1 MYIRSVQLIKFLN
14 KMKIHIKLALGIF
27 FTATVLAFVYFF
39 YLHNKLYI
47 DSSIKSTERLLPRNN
62 NGNIKFTKEFKLS
75 NYGFNTIKFNMITA
89 SCGCTKVN
97 CPKEIK
103 PLSSVKLL
111 ADIEY
116 PASILEGKSVDIIV
130 ENSARNSP
138 LSLKL
143 ISEVGNYY
151 SYSPAYINLGRF
163 YKSQKKNSQI
173 IVNVSTPEKQIPSVE
188 LVNNPE
194 NLKYEIRETNKR
206 FVRFSD
212 NSVSRFTTFSVDI
225 KVKNISDTG
234 NSSENL
240 NFLIHGEKDYK
251 ITIPVSWEIL
261 PEASFMLNS
270 YYFSKNQNTVAI
282 ILNYDA
288 SIKKIKDILLSN
300 NDFKIISK
308 KGFNNGLE
316 LLVKYEGNLSSEAN
330 SLLTVFFEDG
340 KDSVSTSLNYILK

>member
-1 MYIRSVQLIKFLN
+1 MN
-14 KMKIHIKLALGIF
+14 IHIKVALGIF
-27 FTATVLAFVYFF
+27 FTSIALAFIYFF
-39 YLHNKLYI
+39 YFHNTLYI
-47 DSSIKSTERLLPRNN
+47 DGTVKNTGRLLPSNN
-62 NGNIKFTKEFKLS
+62 NGSIKFTQVFKIS
-75 NYGFNTIKFNMITA
+75 NYGFNTAKLNMITA

-130 ENSARNSP
+130 ENSTRNSP

-261 PEASFMLNS
+261 PESSFMFDS
-270 YYFSKNQNTVAI
+270 YYFSQKQDSVTI
-282 ILNYDA
+282 ILNYD
-288 SIKKIKDILLSN
+288 SFSKKIKNISISDN
-300 NDFKIISK
+300 NFKIIDK
-308 KGFNNGLE
+308 KNFDNGLE
-316 LLVKYEGNLSSEAN
+316 LFVKYNGNPNQDSSSN
-330 SLLTVFFEDG
+330 LTITFEDG
-340 KDSVSTSLNYILK
+340 KDTATTTLNYIIK

>member
-1 MYIRSVQLIKFLN
+1 MN
-14 KMKIHIKLALGIF
+14 IHIKVALGIF
-27 FTATVLAFVYFF
+27 FTSIALVFIYFF
-39 YLHNKLYI
+39 YFHNTLYI
-47 DSSIKSTERLLPRNN
+47 DGTVKNTGRLLPSNN
-62 NGNIKFTKEFKLS
+62 NGSIKFTQVFKIS
-75 NYGFNTIKFNMITA
+75 NYGFNTAKLNMITA

-261 PEASFMLNS
+261 PESSFMLDS
-270 YYFSKNQNTVAI
+270 YYFSQKQDSVTI
-282 ILNYDA
+282 ILNYD
-288 SIKKIKDILLSN
+288 SFSKKIKNISISDN
-300 NDFKIISK
+300 NFKIIDK
-308 KGFNNGLE
+308 KNFDNGLE
-316 LLVKYEGNLSSEAN
+316 LFVKYNGNPNQDSSSN
-330 SLLTVFFEDG
+330 LTITFEDG
-340 KDSVSTSLNYILK
+340 KDTATTTLNYIIK

>member
-1 MYIRSVQLIKFLN
+1 
-14 KMKIHIKLALGIF
+14 MKIHIKLALGIF

-103 PLSSVKLL
+103 PFSSVRLV
-111 ADIEY
+111 ADVEY
-116 PASILEGKSVDIIV
+116 SASILEGKSVDIIV
-130 ENSARNSP
+130 ECSARNSP

-151 SYSPAYINLGRF
+151 SYSPAYINFGRF

-206 FVRFSD
+206 YLRFSD

-225 KVKNISDTG
+225 EAKNISDMG
-234 NSSENL
+234 NFSENL
-240 NFLIHGEKDYK
+240 NFLIHGEKDYR

-261 PEASFMLNS
+261 PDSSFMLDS
-270 YYFSKNQNTVAI
+270 YYFSQKQDSAAI
-282 ILNYDA
+282 ILNYD
-288 SIKKIKDILLSN
+288 SSSKKIKNISISN
-300 NDFKIISK
+300 NDFKILDRK
-308 KGFNNGLE
+308 NFANGLE
-316 LLVKYEGNLSSEAN
+316 LFVKYNGNPNQNSSS
-330 SLLTVFFEDG
+330 SLTITFEDS
-340 KDSVSTSLNYILK
+340 KSTATTTLNYILK

>member
-1 MYIRSVQLIKFLN
+1 MN
-14 KMKIHIKLALGIF
+14 IHIKVALGIF
-27 FTATVLAFVYFF
+27 FTSIALAFIYFF
-39 YLHNKLYI
+39 YFHNTLYI
-47 DSSIKSTERLLPRNN
+47 DGTVKNTGRLLPSNN
-62 NGNIKFTKEFKLS
+62 NGSIKFTQVFKIS
-75 NYGFNTIKFNMITA
+75 NYGFNTAKLNMITA

-212 NSVSRFTTFSVDI
+212 NSVSRFTAFSVDI

-261 PEASFMLNS
+261 PESSFMLDS
-270 YYFSKNQNTVAI
+270 YYFSQKQDSVTI
-282 ILNYDA
+282 ILNYD
-288 SIKKIKDILLSN
+288 SFSKKIKNISISDN
-300 NDFKIISK
+300 NFKIIDK
-308 KGFNNGLE
+308 KNFDNGLE
-316 LLVKYEGNLSSEAN
+316 LFVKYNGNPNQGSSSN
-330 SLLTVFFEDG
+330 LTITFEDG
-340 KDSVSTSLNYILK
+340 KDTATTTLNYIIK

>member
-1 MYIRSVQLIKFLN
+1 MN
-14 KMKIHIKLALGIF
+14 IHIKVALGIF
-27 FTATVLAFVYFF
+27 FTSIALAFIYFF
-39 YLHNKLYI
+39 YFHNTLYI
-47 DSSIKSTERLLPRNN
+47 DGTVKNTGRLLPSNN
-62 NGNIKFTKEFKLS
+62 NGSIKFTQVFKIS
-75 NYGFNTIKFNMITA
+75 NYGFNTAKLNMITA

-130 ENSARNSP
+130 ENSTRNSP

-206 FVRFSD
+206 FVRFSAD
-212 NSVSRFTTFSVDI
+212 
-225 KVKNISDTG
+225 
-234 NSSENL
+234 L
-240 NFLIHGEKDYK
+240 PLFL
-251 ITIPVSWEIL
+251 
-261 PEASFMLNS
+261 
-270 YYFSKNQNTVAI
+270 
-282 ILNYDA
+282 
-288 SIKKIKDILLSN
+288 SI
-300 NDFKIISK
+300 
-308 KGFNNGLE
+308 
-316 LLVKYEGNLSSEAN
+316 
-330 SLLTVFFEDG
+330 
-340 KDSVSTSLNYILK
+340 

>member
-1 MYIRSVQLIKFLN
+1 
-14 KMKIHIKLALGIF
+14 MKIHIKLALGIF

-103 PLSSVKLL
+103 PFSSVRLV
-111 ADIEY
+111 ADVEY
-116 PASILEGKSVDIIV
+116 SASILEGKSVDIIV
-130 ENSARNSP
+130 ECSARNSP

-151 SYSPAYINLGRF
+151 SYSPAYINFGRF

-206 FVRFSD
+206 YLRFSD

-225 KVKNISDTG
+225 EAKNISDMG
-234 NSSENL
+234 NFSENL
-240 NFLIHGEKDYK
+240 NFLIHGENDYR

-261 PEASFMLNS
+261 PDSSFMLDS
-270 YYFSKNQNTVAI
+270 YYFSQKQDSAAI
-282 ILNYDA
+282 ILNYD
-288 SIKKIKDILLSN
+288 SSSKKIKNISISN
-300 NDFKIISK
+300 NDFKILDRK
-308 KGFNNGLE
+308 NFANGLE
-316 LLVKYEGNLSSEAN
+316 LFVKYNGNPNQNSSS
-330 SLLTVFFEDG
+330 SLTITFEDS
-340 KDSVSTSLNYILK
+340 KSTATTTLNYILK

>member
-1 MYIRSVQLIKFLN
+1 MN
-14 KMKIHIKLALGIF
+14 IHIKVALGIF
-27 FTATVLAFVYFF
+27 FTSIALAFIYFF
-39 YLHNKLYI
+39 YFHNTLYI
-47 DSSIKSTERLLPRNN
+47 DGTVKNTGRLLPSNN
-62 NGNIKFTKEFKLS
+62 NGSIKFTQVFKIS
-75 NYGFNTIKFNMITA
+75 NYGFNTAKLNMITA

-212 NSVSRFTTFSVDI
+212 DSVSRFTTFSVDI

-261 PEASFMLNS
+261 PESSFMLDS
-270 YYFSKNQNTVAI
+270 YYFSQKQDSVTI
-282 ILNYDA
+282 ILNYD
-288 SIKKIKDILLSN
+288 SFSKKIKNISISDN
-300 NDFKIISK
+300 NFKIIDK
-308 KGFNNGLE
+308 KNFENGLE
-316 LLVKYEGNLSSEAN
+316 LFVKYNGNPNQDSSSN
-330 SLLTVFFEDG
+330 LTITFEDG
-340 KDSVSTSLNYILK
+340 KDTATTTLNYIIK

>member
-1 MYIRSVQLIKFLN
+1 
-14 KMKIHIKLALGIF
+14 MKIHIKLALGIF

-103 PLSSVKLL
+103 PFSSVKLV
-111 ADIEY
+111 ADVEY
-116 PASILEGKSVDIIV
+116 PASILKGKSVDIII
-130 ENSARNSP
+130 ESSAKNSP
-138 LSLKL
+138 LALKL

-151 SYSPAYINLGRF
+151 SCSPSAINLGRF

-173 IVNVSTPEKQIPSVE
+173 IVNVSTSEKQIPSVE

-194 NLKYEIRETNKR
+194 NLKYKIRETNKR
-206 FVRFSD
+206 FVRFTD

-225 KVKNISDTG
+225 EAKNSSDKG
-234 NSSENL
+234 NFSENL
-240 NFLIHGEKDYK
+240 NLLIHGEKDYEM
-251 ITIPVSWEIL
+251 TIPVSWEIL
-261 PEASFMLNS
+261 PDSSFMLDS
-270 YYFSKNQNTVAI
+270 YYFSQKQDSVAI
-282 ILNYDA
+282 ILNYD
-288 SIKKIKDILLSN
+288 SSSKKIKNISISN
-300 NDFKIISK
+300 NDFKILDRK
-308 KGFNNGLE
+308 NFDNGLE
-316 LLVKYEGNLSSEAN
+316 LFVKYNWNPNQNSSS
-330 SLLTVFFEDG
+330 SLTITFEDS
-340 KDSVSTSLNYILK
+340 KSTATTTLNYILK

>member
-1 MYIRSVQLIKFLN
+1 
-14 KMKIHIKLALGIF
+14 MKIHIKLALGIF

-103 PLSSVKLL
+103 PFSSVRLV
-111 ADIEY
+111 ADVEY
-116 PASILEGKSVDIIV
+116 SASILEGKSVDIIV
-130 ENSARNSP
+130 ECSARNSP

-151 SYSPAYINLGRF
+151 SYSPAYINFGRF

-173 IVNVSTPEKQIPSVE
+173 IVNVSTPEKQTPSVE

-225 KVKNISDTG
+225 EAKNSSDKG
-234 NSSENL
+234 KFSENL
-240 NFLIHGEKDYK
+240 NLLIHGEKDYK
-251 ITIPVSWEIL
+251 MTIPVSWEIL
-261 PEASFMLNS
+261 PDSSFMLDS
-270 YYFSKNQNTVAI
+270 YYFSQKQDSVAI
-282 ILNYDA
+282 ILNYD
-288 SIKKIKDILLSN
+288 SSSKKIKNISISN
-300 NDFKIISK
+300 NDFKILDRK
-308 KGFNNGLE
+308 NFDNGLE
-316 LLVKYEGNLSSEAN
+316 LFVKYNGNPNQNSSS
-330 SLLTVFFEDG
+330 SLTITFEDS
-340 KDSVSTSLNYILK
+340 KSTATTTLNYILK

>member
-1 MYIRSVQLIKFLN
+1 
-14 KMKIHIKLALGIF
+14 MKIHIKLALGIF

-103 PLSSVKLL
+103 PFSSVRLV
-111 ADIEY
+111 ADVEY
-116 PASILEGKSVDIIV
+116 SASILEGKSVDIIV
-130 ENSARNSP
+130 ECSARNSP

-151 SYSPAYINLGRF
+151 SYSPAYINFGRF

-212 NSVSRFTTFSVDI
+212 DSVSRFTTFSVDI
-225 KVKNISDTG
+225 EAKNISDMG
-234 NSSENL
+234 NFSENL
-240 NFLIHGEKDYK
+240 NFLIHGEKDYR

-261 PEASFMLNS
+261 PDSSFMLDS
-270 YYFSKNQNTVAI
+270 YYFSQKQDSVAI
-282 ILNYDA
+282 ILNYD
-288 SIKKIKDILLSN
+288 SSSKKIKNVSISN
-300 NDFKIISK
+300 NDFKILDRK
-308 KGFNNGLE
+308 NFDNGLE
-316 LLVKYEGNLSSEAN
+316 LFVKYNGNPNQNSSS
-330 SLLTVFFEDG
+330 SLTITFEDS
-340 KDSVSTSLNYILK
+340 KSTATTTLNYILK

>member
-39 YLHNKLYI
+39 YLHNTLYI
-47 DSSIKSTERLLPRNN
+47 DGTVKNTGRLLPSNN
-62 NGNIKFTKEFKLS
+62 NGSIKFTQVFKLS

-151 SYSPAYINLGRF
+151 SYSPAYINFGRF

-173 IVNVSTPEKQIPSVE
+173 IVNVSTPEKQTPSVE

-261 PEASFMLNS
+261 PESSFMLDS
-270 YYFSKNQNTVAI
+270 YYFSQKQDSVTI
-282 ILNYDA
+282 ILNYD
-288 SIKKIKDILLSN
+288 SFSKKIKNISISDN
-300 NDFKIISK
+300 NFKIIDK
-308 KGFNNGLE
+308 KNFDNGLE
-316 LLVKYEGNLSSEAN
+316 LLVKYGGDLSSEAN
-330 SLLTVFFEDG
+330 SLLTVSFEDG

>member
-1 MYIRSVQLIKFLN
+1 
-14 KMKIHIKLALGIF
+14 MKIHIKLALGIF

-103 PLSSVKLL
+103 PFSSVRLV
-111 ADIEY
+111 ADVEY
-116 PASILEGKSVDIIV
+116 SASILEGKSVDIIV
-130 ENSARNSP
+130 ECSARNSP

-151 SYSPAYINLGRF
+151 SYSPAYINFGRF

-173 IVNVSTPEKQIPSVE
+173 IVNVSTPEKQTPSVE

-212 NSVSRFTTFSVDI
+212 NSVSRFTTFSIDI
-225 KVKNISDTG
+225 EAKNISDMG
-234 NSSENL
+234 NFSENL
-240 NFLIHGEKDYK
+240 NFLIYGEKDYR
-251 ITIPVSWEIL
+251 ITIPASWEIL
-261 PEASFMLNS
+261 PDSSFMLDS
-270 YYFSKNQNTVAI
+270 YYFSQKQDSAAI
-282 ILNYDA
+282 ILNYD
-288 SIKKIKDILLSN
+288 SSSKKIKNISISN
-300 NDFKIISK
+300 NDFKILDRK
-308 KGFNNGLE
+308 NFANGLE
-316 LLVKYEGNLSSEAN
+316 LFVKYNGNPNQNSSS
-330 SLLTVFFEDG
+330 SLTITFEDS
-340 KDSVSTSLNYILK
+340 KSTATTTLNYILK

>member
-1 MYIRSVQLIKFLN
+1 MN
-14 KMKIHIKLALGIF
+14 IHIKVALGIF
-27 FTATVLAFVYFF
+27 FTSIALAFIYFF
-39 YLHNKLYI
+39 YFHNTLYI
-47 DSSIKSTERLLPRNN
+47 DGTVKNTGRLLPSNN
-62 NGNIKFTKEFKLS
+62 NGSIKFTQVFKIS
-75 NYGFNTIKFNMITA
+75 NYGFNTVKLNMITA

-225 KVKNISDTG
+225 KAKNISDTG

-261 PEASFMLNS
+261 PESSFMLDS
-270 YYFSKNQNTVAI
+270 YYFSQKQDSVTI
-282 ILNYDA
+282 ILNYD
-288 SIKKIKDILLSN
+288 SFSKKIKNISISN
-300 NDFKIISK
+300 NNFKIIDK
-308 KGFNNGLE
+308 KNFDNGLE
-316 LLVKYEGNLSSEAN
+316 LFVKYNGNPNQDSSSN
-330 SLLTVFFEDG
+330 LTITFEDG
-340 KDSVSTSLNYILK
+340 KDTATTTLNYIIK

>member
-1 MYIRSVQLIKFLN
+1 MN
-14 KMKIHIKLALGIF
+14 IHIKVALGIF
-27 FTATVLAFVYFF
+27 FTSIALAFIYFF
-39 YLHNKLYI
+39 YFHNTLYI
-47 DSSIKSTERLLPRNN
+47 DGTVKNTGRLLPSNN
-62 NGNIKFTKEFKLS
+62 NGSIKFTQAFKIS
-75 NYGFNTIKFNMITA
+75 NYGFNTAKLNMITA

-143 ISEVGNYY
+143 LSEVGNYY

-261 PEASFMLNS
+261 PESSFMLDS
-270 YYFSKNQNTVAI
+270 YYFSQKQDSVTI
-282 ILNYDA
+282 ILNYD
-288 SIKKIKDILLSN
+288 SFSKKIKNISISDN
-300 NDFKIISK
+300 NFKIIDK
-308 KGFNNGLE
+308 KNFDNGLE
-316 LLVKYEGNLSSEAN
+316 LFVKYNGNPNQDSSSN
-330 SLLTVFFEDG
+330 LTITFEDG
-340 KDSVSTSLNYILK
+340 KDTATTTLNYIIK

>member
-1 MYIRSVQLIKFLN
+1 MN
-14 KMKIHIKLALGIF
+14 IHIKVALGIF
-27 FTATVLAFVYFF
+27 FTSIALAFIYFF
-39 YLHNKLYI
+39 YFHNTLYI
-47 DSSIKSTERLLPRNN
+47 DGTVKNTGRLLPSNN
-62 NGNIKFTKEFKLS
+62 NGSIKFTQVFKIS
-75 NYGFNTIKFNMITA
+75 NYGFNTAKLNMITA

-261 PEASFMLNS
+261 PESSFMLDS
-270 YYFSKNQNTVAI
+270 YYFSQKQDSVTI
-282 ILNYDA
+282 ILNYD
-288 SIKKIKDILLSN
+288 SFSKKIKNISISDN
-300 NDFKIISK
+300 NFKIIDK
-308 KGFNNGLE
+308 KNFENGLE
-316 LLVKYEGNLSSEAN
+316 LFVKYNGNPNQDSSSN
-330 SLLTVFFEDG
+330 LTITFEDG
-340 KDSVSTSLNYILK
+340 KDTATTTLNYIIK

>member
-1 MYIRSVQLIKFLN
+1 
-14 KMKIHIKLALGIF
+14 MKIHIKLALGIF

-103 PLSSVKLL
+103 PFSSVRLV
-111 ADIEY
+111 ADVEY
-116 PASILEGKSVDIIV
+116 SASILEGKSVDIIV
-130 ENSARNSP
+130 ECSARNSP

-151 SYSPAYINLGRF
+151 SYSPAYINFGRF

-173 IVNVSTPEKQIPSVE
+173 IVNVSTSEKQIPSVE

-212 NSVSRFTTFSVDI
+212 DSVSRFTTFSVDI
-225 KVKNISDTG
+225 EAKNSSDRG
-234 NSSENL
+234 NFSENL
-240 NFLIHGEKDYK
+240 NLLIHGEKDYK
-251 ITIPVSWEIL
+251 MTIPVSWEIL
-261 PEASFMLNS
+261 PDSSFMLDS
-270 YYFSKNQNTVAI
+270 YYFSQKQDSVAI
-282 ILNYDA
+282 ILNYD
-288 SIKKIKDILLSN
+288 SSSKKIKNISISN
-300 NDFKIISK
+300 NDFKILDRK
-308 KGFNNGLE
+308 NFANGLE
-316 LLVKYEGNLSSEAN
+316 LFVKYNGNPNQNSSS
-330 SLLTVFFEDG
+330 SLTITFEDS
-340 KDSVSTSLNYILK
+340 KSTATTTLNYILK

>member
-1 MYIRSVQLIKFLN
+1 MN
-14 KMKIHIKLALGIF
+14 IHIKVALGIF
-27 FTATVLAFVYFF
+27 FTSIALAFIYFF
-39 YLHNKLYI
+39 YFHNTLYI
-47 DSSIKSTERLLPRNN
+47 DGTVKNTGRLLPSNN
-62 NGNIKFTKEFKLS
+62 NGSIKFTQVFKIS
-75 NYGFNTIKFNMITA
+75 NYGFNTAKLNMITA

-261 PEASFMLNS
+261 PESSFMLDS
-270 YYFSKNQNTVAI
+270 YYFSQKQDSVTI
-282 ILNYDA
+282 ILNYD
-288 SIKKIKDILLSN
+288 SFSKKIKNISISDN
-300 NDFKIISK
+300 NFKIIDK
-308 KGFNNGLE
+308 KNFDNGLE
-316 LLVKYEGNLSSEAN
+316 LFIKYNGNPNQDSSSN
-330 SLLTVFFEDG
+330 LTITFEDG
-340 KDSVSTSLNYILK
+340 KDTATTTLNYIIK